1 MNLYKAETTIHVLT
15 YVVGETQE
23 EAQKVALKTWHNCFD
38 EVNWNSL
45 PDGEYSID
53 KVTQVFTPDPGHQ
66 GIAFCTNERM
76 DNYHLCYFKDP
87 TVQKKIANIRDQ
99 IKSLEQQLYDLES
112 NK

>member
-23 EAQKVALKTWHNCFD
+23 EAQKVALKTWHDYFD
-38 EVNWNSL
+38 EVNWGSL
-45 PDGEYSID
+45 PDDEYSID
-53 KVTQVFTPDPGHQ
+53 KVTQVFAPDPGHQ
-66 GIAFCTNERM
+66 GIAFCNSHLDR
-76 DNYHLCYFKDP
+76 YPLCYFKDP
-87 TVQKKIANIRDQ
+87 TVQEKIANIRDQ

>member
-23 EAQKVALKTWHNCFD
+23 EAQKVALKTWHDYFD
-38 EVNWNSL
+38 EVNWGSL
-45 PDGEYSID
+45 PDDEYSID
-53 KVTQVFTPDPGHQ
+53 KVTQVFAPDPGHK
-66 GIAFCTNERM
+66 GIAFCTERM
-76 DNYHLCYFKDP
+76 DNYHLCSFKDP
-87 TVQKKIANIRDQ
+87 AVQEKIANIRDQ